1 MELKNIISETLNEIE
16 KMAKTID
23 NGFNTAQK
31 TPSFFKTPP
40 HLQNTPNPK
49 NANAPLESKNAAKI
63 ETQEKITEEKEEE
76 LKEIITEEI
85 VQEKITEEKEEE
97 LKEIITEEI
106 VQEKITE
113 EKEEESKEII
123 TEEIT
128 PKTPTQETPT
138 QVLIPNERVFLKGL
152 LERTLV
158 LFKGMQALEE
168 KEVLKR
174 LDLVARFLQYQLSV
188 LEKRLE
194 SLEREN
200 TE

>member
-23 NGFNTAQK
+23 DGFDTAQK

-40 HLQNTPNPK
+40 YLQNAK
-49 NANAPLESKNAAKI
+49 NAETPPMSNTEPKNAAKI

-76 LKEIITEEI
+76 APEIII
-85 VQEKITEEKEEE
+85 
-97 LKEIITEEI
+97 
-106 VQEKITE
+106 
-113 EKEEESKEII
+113 
-123 TEEIT
+123 EEIT
-128 PKTPTQETPT
+128 QENPT
-138 QVLIPNERVFLKGL
+138 QVLISNERVFLKNL

-158 LFKGMQALEE
+158 LFQGMQALEE
-168 KEVLKR
+168 KDALKR

>member
-23 NGFNTAQK
+23 NGFDVAQK
-31 TPSFFKTPP
+31 TPSFFKTSPY
-40 HLQNTPNPK
+40 LQNTLDPQ
-49 NANAPLESKNAAKI
+49 NANVPLEPKNAAKI
-63 ETQEKITEEKEEE
+63 ETQEKITEEN
-76 LKEIITEEI
+76 
-85 VQEKITEEKEEE
+85 TEEKEEE
-97 LKEIITEEI
+97 AKGITI
-106 VQEKITE
+106 
-113 EKEEESKEII
+113 
-123 TEEIT
+123 EEIT
-128 PKTPTQETPT
+128 PKNPTQAP
-138 QVLIPNERVFLKGL
+138 ISNERVFLKNL

-158 LFKGMQALEE
+158 LFQGMQALEE
-168 KEVLKR
+168 KEALKR

>member
-23 NGFNTAQK
+23 DGFDRVQK
-31 TPSFFKTPP
+31 MPSFFKTPP

-49 NANAPLESKNAAKI
+49 NANTPLEPKNAAKI
-63 ETQEKITEEKEEE
+63 ET
-76 LKEIITEEI
+76 
-85 VQEKITEEKEEE
+85 
-97 LKEIITEEI
+97 
-106 VQEKITE
+106 QEKITE

-128 PKTPTQETPT
+128 PKTPTPKTPTPETPT
-138 QVLIPNERVFLKGL
+138 PETPKQAPIPNERVFLKGL

-168 KEVLKR
+168 KEALKR
-174 LDLVARFLQYQLSV
+174 LDLVARFLQYQLSA

>member
-1 MELKNIISETLNEIE
+1 MAGRMELKNIISETLNEIE

-23 NGFNTAQK
+23 DGFDTAQK

-49 NANAPLESKNAAKI
+49 NANAPLESKNAAKNATKI

-85 VQEKITEEKEEE
+85 
-97 LKEIITEEI
+97 
-106 VQEKITE
+106 
-113 EKEEESKEII
+113 
-123 TEEIT
+123 
-128 PKTPTQETPT
+128 TQENPK
-138 QVLIPNERVFLKGL
+138 QAPIPNERVFLKGL

-168 KEVLKR
+168 KEALKR
-174 LDLVARFLQYQLSV
+174 LDLVARFLQYQLSA

>member
-1 MELKNIISETLNEIE
+1 MAGRMELKNIISETLNEIE
-16 KMAKTID
+16 KMAQTID
-23 NGFNTAQK
+23 DGFNTAQK

-49 NANAPLESKNAAKI
+49 NANTPLEPKNATKI
-63 ETQEKITEEKEEE
+63 ET
-76 LKEIITEEI
+76 
-85 VQEKITEEKEEE
+85 
-97 LKEIITEEI
+97 
-106 VQEKITE
+106 QEKITE

-123 TEEIT
+123 TEEIAQEN
-128 PKTPTQETPT
+128 PKQA
-138 QVLIPNERVFLKGL
+138 LIPNERVFLKGL

-158 LFKGMQALEE
+158 LLKGMQALEE
-168 KEVLKR
+168 KEAMKR
-174 LDLVARFLQYQLSV
+174 LDLVARFLQYQLST

>member
-1 MELKNIISETLNEIE
+1 MELKNIISETLSEIE

-23 NGFNTAQK
+23 DGFNTAQK

-49 NANAPLESKNAAKI
+49 NANAPLEPKNATKI

-76 LKEIITEEI
+76 
-85 VQEKITEEKEEE
+85 
-97 LKEIITEEI
+97 
-106 VQEKITE
+106 
-113 EKEEESKEII
+113 SKEI
-123 TEEIT
+123 TQEN
-128 PKTPTQETPT
+128 PTQA
-138 QVLIPNERVFLKGL
+138 LIPNEWVFLKGL

-168 KEVLKR
+168 KEALKR

>member
-16 KMAKTID
+16 KMAQTID
-23 NGFNTAQK
+23 DGVAQK

-40 HLQNTPNPK
+40 NLQNTPDPKNTNTPLEPK
-49 NANAPLESKNAAKI
+49 NAARI

-76 LKEIITEEI
+76 AKEIITEE
-85 VQEKITEEKEEE
+85 T
-97 LKEIITEEI
+97 
-106 VQEKITE
+106 
-113 EKEEESKEII
+113 
-123 TEEIT
+123 T
-128 PKTPTQETPT
+128 PKTPKQAP
-138 QVLIPNERVFLKGL
+138 IPNERVFLKNL

-158 LFKGMQALEE
+158 LLKGMQALEE
-168 KEVLKR
+168 KEAMKR

>member
-1 MELKNIISETLNEIE
+1 MVGRMELKNIISETLNEIE

-23 NGFNTAQK
+23 DGFNTAQK

-49 NANAPLESKNAAKI
+49 NANAPLESKNATKI

-85 VQEKITEEKEEE
+85 
-97 LKEIITEEI
+97 
-106 VQEKITE
+106 
-113 EKEEESKEII
+113 
-123 TEEIT
+123 
-128 PKTPTQETPT
+128 TQENPK
-138 QVLIPNERVFLKGL
+138 QAPILNERVFLKGL

-168 KEVLKR
+168 KEALKR

>member
-23 NGFNTAQK
+23 NNFDAAQK

-40 HLQNTPNPK
+40 HLQNTP
-49 NANAPLESKNAAKI
+49 LEPKNAAKI
-63 ETQEKITEEKEEE
+63 ETQEKITEEN
-76 LKEIITEEI
+76 
-85 VQEKITEEKEEE
+85 TEEKEEE
-97 LKEIITEEI
+97 A
-106 VQEKITE
+106 Q
-113 EKEEESKEII
+113 EII

-128 PKTPTQETPT
+128 QETPT
-138 QVLIPNERVFLKGL
+138 QALIPNERVFLKGL

-158 LFKGMQALEE
+158 LFQGMQALEE
-168 KEVLKR
+168 KEAMKR

>member
-23 NGFNTAQK
+23 DGFDRAQK

-49 NANAPLESKNAAKI
+49 NANAPLEPKNAAKI
-63 ETQEKITEEKEEE
+63 ETQEKITEEKEE
-76 LKEIITEEI
+76 
-85 VQEKITEEKEEE
+85 VP
-97 LKEIITEEI
+97 
-106 VQEKITE
+106 
-113 EKEEESKEII
+113 EII

-128 PKTPTQETPT
+128 QETLT

-168 KEVLKR
+168 KEALKR
-174 LDLVARFLQYQLSV
+174 LDLVARFLQYQLSA

>member
-23 NGFNTAQK
+23 NNFDAVQK

-49 NANAPLESKNAAKI
+49 NANTPLEPKNAAKI
-63 ETQEKITEEKEEE
+63 ETQEKITEEN
-76 LKEIITEEI
+76 
-85 VQEKITEEKEEE
+85 TEEKEEAQ
-97 LKEIITEEI
+97 EIII
-106 VQEKITE
+106 
-113 EKEEESKEII
+113 
-123 TEEIT
+123 EEIT
-128 PKTPTQETPT
+128 PKNPT
-138 QVLIPNERVFLKGL
+138 QVLISNERVFLKNL

-158 LFKGMQALEE
+158 LFQGMQALEE
-168 KEVLKR
+168 KEALKR

>member
-16 KMAKTID
+16 KMAQTID
-23 NGFNTAQK
+23 DGVAQK

-40 HLQNTPNPK
+40 NLQNTPNPK
-49 NANAPLESKNAAKI
+49 NANAPLEPKNAAKI

-76 LKEIITEEI
+76 ALEIIIEE
-85 VQEKITEEKEEE
+85 TA
-97 LKEIITEEI
+97 
-106 VQEKITE
+106 
-113 EKEEESKEII
+113 
-123 TEEIT
+123 
-128 PKTPTQETPT
+128 PKNPTQAR
-138 QVLIPNERVFLKGL
+138 ISNERVFLKNL

-168 KEVLKR
+168 KEALKR
-174 LDLVARFLQYQLSV
+174 LDLVARFLQYQLSA

>member
-23 NGFNTAQK
+23 DGFDTAQK

-49 NANAPLESKNAAKI
+49 NANTPLEPKNAAKI
-63 ETQEKITEEKEEE
+63 ET
-76 LKEIITEEI
+76 
-85 VQEKITEEKEEE
+85 
-97 LKEIITEEI
+97 
-106 VQEKITE
+106 QEKITE

-123 TEEIT
+123 TEEIA
-128 PKTPTQETPT
+128 QETPT
-138 QVLIPNERVFLKGL
+138 QALIPNERVFLKNL

-168 KEVLKR
+168 KEALKR

>member
-1 MELKNIISETLNEIE
+1 MAGRMELKNIISETLNEIE

-23 NGFNTAQK
+23 DNFDAAQK

-40 HLQNTPNPK
+40 YLQNAKNAETPPMSNTEPK
-49 NANAPLESKNAAKI
+49 NATKI
-63 ETQEKITEEKEEE
+63 ETQEKIAEEKEEA
-76 LKEIITEEI
+76 
-85 VQEKITEEKEEE
+85 QG
-97 LKEIITEEI
+97 
-106 VQEKITE
+106 
-113 EKEEESKEII
+113 II

-128 PKTPTQETPT
+128 PKNPTQAP
-138 QVLIPNERVFLKGL
+138 ISNERVFLKNL

-158 LFKGMQALEE
+158 LFQGMQALEE
-168 KEVLKR
+168 KEALKR

>member
-1 MELKNIISETLNEIE
+1 MAGRMELKNIISETLNEIE

-23 NGFNTAQK
+23 DGFNTAQK

-40 HLQNTPNPK
+40 NLQNTPNPK
-49 NANAPLESKNAAKI
+49 NANTPLESKNAAKI
-63 ETQEKITEEKEEE
+63 ETQEKIAEENTEEKEEE
-76 LKEIITEEI
+76 ALEIIIEEI
-85 VQEKITEEKEEE
+85 VQEN
-97 LKEIITEEI
+97 
-106 VQEKITE
+106 
-113 EKEEESKEII
+113 
-123 TEEIT
+123 
-128 PKTPTQETPT
+128 PT

-158 LFKGMQALEE
+158 LFQGMQALEE
-168 KEVLKR
+168 KEAMKR
-174 LDLVARFLQYQLSV
+174 LDLVARFLQYQLSA

>member
-23 NGFNTAQK
+23 DGFDTAQK

-40 HLQNTPNPK
+40 HLQNAPNPK
-49 NANAPLESKNAAKI
+49 NANTPLEPKNAAKI

-76 LKEIITEEI
+76 MP
-85 VQEKITEEKEEE
+85 
-97 LKEIITEEI
+97 
-106 VQEKITE
+106 
-113 EKEEESKEII
+113 EII

-128 PKTPTQETPT
+128 PKIPTQEIPT
-138 QVLIPNERVFLKGL
+138 QALIPNERVFLKGL

-168 KEVLKR
+168 KEALKR
-174 LDLVARFLQYQLSV
+174 LDLVERFLQYQLSA

>member
-23 NGFNTAQK
+23 DGFDSTQK

-40 HLQNTPNPK
+40 HLQNTPK
-49 NANAPLESKNAAKI
+49 NANAPLEPKNAAKNATKI

-76 LKEIITEEI
+76 APEI
-85 VQEKITEEKEEE
+85 ITEEKEEE
-97 LKEIITEEI
+97 APEI
-106 VQEKITE
+106 ITE
-113 EKEEESKEII
+113 EKEEEAPEII
-123 TEEIT
+123 TEEIAQEN
-128 PKTPTQETPT
+128 PKQA
-138 QVLIPNERVFLKGL
+138 LIPNERVFLKGL

-168 KEVLKR
+168 KEALKR
-174 LDLVARFLQYQLSV
+174 LDLVARFLQYQLSA

>member
-1 MELKNIISETLNEIE
+1 MAGRMELKNIISETLSEIE

-49 NANAPLESKNAAKI
+49 NANAPLEPKNAAKI

-85 VQEKITEEKEEE
+85 AQE
-97 LKEIITEEI
+97 
-106 VQEKITE
+106 
-113 EKEEESKEII
+113 
-123 TEEIT
+123 
-128 PKTPTQETPT
+128 TPTQETPT
-138 QVLIPNERVFLKGL
+138 QAPIPNERVFLKNL

-168 KEVLKR
+168 KEALKR
-174 LDLVARFLQYQLSV
+174 LDLVERFLQYQLSA

>member
-1 MELKNIISETLNEIE
+1 MAGRMELKNIISETLNEIE

-23 NGFNTAQK
+23 DGFNTAQK

-40 HLQNTPNPK
+40 YLQNAK
-49 NANAPLESKNAAKI
+49 NAETPPMSNTESKNAAKI

-76 LKEIITEEI
+76 
-85 VQEKITEEKEEE
+85 
-97 LKEIITEEI
+97 
-106 VQEKITE
+106 
-113 EKEEESKEII
+113 SKEII
-123 TEEIT
+123 TEEIA
-128 PKTPTQETPT
+128 QETPM
-138 QVLIPNERVFLKGL
+138 QAPISNERVFLKSL

-168 KEVLKR
+168 EKALER

>member
-1 MELKNIISETLNEIE
+1 MAGRMELKNIISETLNEIE

-23 NGFNTAQK
+23 NGFDTAQK

-40 HLQNTPNPK
+40 HLQNTP
-49 NANAPLESKNAAKI
+49 KNAAKI

-85 VQEKITEEKEEE
+85 AQEN
-97 LKEIITEEI
+97 
-106 VQEKITE
+106 
-113 EKEEESKEII
+113 
-123 TEEIT
+123 
-128 PKTPTQETPT
+128 PTQA
-138 QVLIPNERVFLKGL
+138 LIPNERVFLKGL

-168 KEVLKR
+168 KEAMKR
-174 LDLVARFLQYQLSV
+174 LDLVAHFLQYQLSV

>member
-1 MELKNIISETLNEIE
+1 MAGRMELKNIISETLNEIE

-23 NGFNTAQK
+23 DGFNTAQK

-49 NANAPLESKNAAKI
+49 NANAPLESKNATKI

-76 LKEIITEEI
+76 A
-85 VQEKITEEKEEE
+85 
-97 LKEIITEEI
+97 
-106 VQEKITE
+106 
-113 EKEEESKEII
+113 KEII

-128 PKTPTQETPT
+128 QENPTQETPTQETPT
-138 QVLIPNERVFLKGL
+138 QALIPNERVFLKGL

-168 KEVLKR
+168 KEALKR
-174 LDLVARFLQYQLSV
+174 LDLVARFLQYQLSA

>member
-1 MELKNIISETLNEIE
+1 MAGRMELKNIISETLNEIE

-23 NGFNTAQK
+23 DGFNTVQK

-85 VQEKITEEKEEE
+85 TQE
-97 LKEIITEEI
+97 
-106 VQEKITE
+106 
-113 EKEEESKEII
+113 
-123 TEEIT
+123 
-128 PKTPTQETPT
+128 TPTQENPT
-138 QVLIPNERVFLKGL
+138 QVLIPNERVFLKNL

-158 LFKGMQALEE
+158 LLKGMQALEE
-168 KEVLKR
+168 KEALKR
-174 LDLVARFLQYQLSV
+174 LDLVARFLQYQLSA

>member
-23 NGFNTAQK
+23 DGFNTVQK

-40 HLQNTPNPK
+40 YLQNAK
-49 NANAPLESKNAAKI
+49 NAETPPMSNTEPKNAAKI
-63 ETQEKITEEKEEE
+63 ETQEKITEEN
-76 LKEIITEEI
+76 
-85 VQEKITEEKEEE
+85 TEEKEEA
-97 LKEIITEEI
+97 
-106 VQEKITE
+106 Q
-113 EKEEESKEII
+113 EII

-128 PKTPTQETPT
+128 PKNPTQAP
-138 QVLIPNERVFLKGL
+138 VSNERVFLKNL

-168 KEVLKR
+168 KEAMKR

>member
-23 NGFNTAQK
+23 DGFNTAQK

-40 HLQNTPNPK
+40 NLQNTPNPK
-49 NANAPLESKNAAKI
+49 NANTPLESKNAAKI

-76 LKEIITEEI
+76 VPEIITEEI
-85 VQEKITEEKEEE
+85 AQEN
-97 LKEIITEEI
+97 
-106 VQEKITE
+106 
-113 EKEEESKEII
+113 
-123 TEEIT
+123 
-128 PKTPTQETPT
+128 PTQAP
-138 QVLIPNERVFLKGL
+138 ISNERVFLKNL

-158 LFKGMQALEE
+158 LFQGMQALEE
-168 KEVLKR
+168 KDVLKR
-174 LDLVARFLQYQLSV
+174 LDLVVRFLQYQLSV

>member
-23 NGFNTAQK
+23 DGFDTAQK

-49 NANAPLESKNAAKI
+49 NANTPLESKNATKI
-63 ETQEKITEEKEEE
+63 ET
-76 LKEIITEEI
+76 
-85 VQEKITEEKEEE
+85 
-97 LKEIITEEI
+97 
-106 VQEKITE
+106 QEKITE

-123 TEEIT
+123 TEEIAQEN
-128 PKTPTQETPT
+128 PTQA
-138 QVLIPNERVFLKGL
+138 LIPNERVFLKGL

-168 KEVLKR
+168 KEALKR
-174 LDLVARFLQYQLSV
+174 LDLVARFLQYQLST

>member
-23 NGFNTAQK
+23 NNFDAAQK

-40 HLQNTPNPK
+40 CLQNTK
-49 NANAPLESKNAAKI
+49 NAETPPMSNTEPKNAAKI

-76 LKEIITEEI
+76 
-85 VQEKITEEKEEE
+85 VP
-97 LKEIITEEI
+97 
-106 VQEKITE
+106 
-113 EKEEESKEII
+113 EII

-128 PKTPTQETPT
+128 PKNSV
-138 QVLIPNERVFLKGL
+138 QVLISNERVFLKSL

-158 LFKGMQALEE
+158 LFQGMQALEE
-168 KEVLKR
+168 KEAMKR
-174 LDLVARFLQYQLSV
+174 LDLVARFLQYQLSA

>member
-23 NGFNTAQK
+23 DGFNTAQK
-31 TPSFFKTPP
+31 TPSFFKTPS
-40 HLQNTPNPK
+40 HLQNTPNSK
-49 NANAPLESKNAAKI
+49 NANTPLEPKNAAKI
-63 ETQEKITEEKEEE
+63 ETQEKITEEN
-76 LKEIITEEI
+76 
-85 VQEKITEEKEEE
+85 TEEKEEE
-97 LKEIITEEI
+97 VPEIIIEEI
-106 VQEKITE
+106 VQEN
-113 EKEEESKEII
+113 
-123 TEEIT
+123 
-128 PKTPTQETPT
+128 PTQA
-138 QVLIPNERVFLKGL
+138 LIPNERVFLKGL

-168 KEVLKR
+168 KEALKR

>member
-1 MELKNIISETLNEIE
+1 MELKNIISETLSEIE

-23 NGFNTAQK
+23 DGLDRVQK

-49 NANAPLESKNAAKI
+49 NANAPLEPKNIAKI
-63 ETQEKITEEKEEE
+63 ET
-76 LKEIITEEI
+76 
-85 VQEKITEEKEEE
+85 
-97 LKEIITEEI
+97 
-106 VQEKITE
+106 QEKITE

-123 TEEIT
+123 TKEI
-128 PKTPTQETPT
+128 TQETPT
-138 QVLIPNERVFLKGL
+138 QALIPNERVFLKGL

-168 KEVLKR
+168 KEALKR
-174 LDLVARFLQYQLSV
+174 LDLVERFLQYQLSA

>member
-23 NGFNTAQK
+23 DGFNTVQK
-31 TPSFFKTPP
+31 TPSFFKTPS
-40 HLQNTPNPK
+40 HLQNTPNSQ
-49 NANAPLESKNAAKI
+49 NANTPLESKNAARI
-63 ETQEKITEEKEEE
+63 ETQEKIKEEKEEE
-76 LKEIITEEI
+76 APEIITEEI
-85 VQEKITEEKEEE
+85 AQEN
-97 LKEIITEEI
+97 
-106 VQEKITE
+106 
-113 EKEEESKEII
+113 
-123 TEEIT
+123 
-128 PKTPTQETPT
+128 PT

-168 KEVLKR
+168 KEAMKR

>member
-1 MELKNIISETLNEIE
+1 MAGRMELKNIISETLSEIE

-23 NGFNTAQK
+23 DGFNTAQK

-40 HLQNTPNPK
+40 YLQNTPNPK
-49 NANAPLESKNAAKI
+49 NANTPLESKNAAKI
-63 ETQEKITEEKEEE
+63 ETQEKITEEKEEA
-76 LKEIITEEI
+76 
-85 VQEKITEEKEEE
+85 QEEE
-97 LKEIITEEI
+97 T
-106 VQEKITE
+106 
-113 EKEEESKEII
+113 KEII

-128 PKTPTQETPT
+128 PKNPT
-138 QVLIPNERVFLKGL
+138 QVLISNERVFLKNL

-168 KEVLKR
+168 KEAMKR

>member
-16 KMAKTID
+16 KMAQTID
-23 NGFNTAQK
+23 DGVAQK

-40 HLQNTPNPK
+40 NLQNTPDPK
-49 NANAPLESKNAAKI
+49 NANAPLEPKNAAKI
-63 ETQEKITEEKEEE
+63 ETQEKITEEKEEA
-76 LKEIITEEI
+76 KEIITEETA
-85 VQEKITEEKEEE
+85 QEN
-97 LKEIITEEI
+97 
-106 VQEKITE
+106 
-113 EKEEESKEII
+113 
-123 TEEIT
+123 
-128 PKTPTQETPT
+128 PTQAP
-138 QVLIPNERVFLKGL
+138 IPNERVFLKSL

-168 KEVLKR
+168 KEAMKR

>member
-23 NGFNTAQK
+23 DGFNTAQK

-40 HLQNTPNPK
+40 YLQNTK
-49 NANAPLESKNAAKI
+49 NAETPPMSNTEPKNAAKI
-63 ETQEKITEEKEEE
+63 ETQEKITEENTEEKEEMP
-76 LKEIITEEI
+76 EIITEEI
-85 VQEKITEEKEEE
+85 
-97 LKEIITEEI
+97 
-106 VQEKITE
+106 
-113 EKEEESKEII
+113 
-123 TEEIT
+123 
-128 PKTPTQETPT
+128 TQETPT
-138 QVLIPNERVFLKGL
+138 QVLIPNERVFLKNL

-158 LFKGMQALEE
+158 LFQGMQALEE
-168 KEVLKR
+168 KDALKR
-174 LDLVARFLQYQLSV
+174 LDLVVRFLQYQLSV

>member
-1 MELKNIISETLNEIE
+1 MAGRMELKNIISETLSEIE

-31 TPSFFKTPP
+31 TPSFFKMPP

-49 NANAPLESKNAAKI
+49 NANTPLEPKNAAKI

-85 VQEKITEEKEEE
+85 
-97 LKEIITEEI
+97 
-106 VQEKITE
+106 
-113 EKEEESKEII
+113 
-123 TEEIT
+123 
-128 PKTPTQETPT
+128 TQETPT

-168 KEVLKR
+168 KEALKR
-174 LDLVARFLQYQLSV
+174 LDLVARFLQYQLSA

>member
-1 MELKNIISETLNEIE
+1 MAGRMELKNIISETLNEIE

-23 NGFNTAQK
+23 DGFNTVQK

-49 NANAPLESKNAAKI
+49 NANAPLEPKNAAKI

-85 VQEKITEEKEEE
+85 
-97 LKEIITEEI
+97 
-106 VQEKITE
+106 
-113 EKEEESKEII
+113 
-123 TEEIT
+123 
-128 PKTPTQETPT
+128 TQETPT

-168 KEVLKR
+168 KEAMKR
-174 LDLVARFLQYQLSV
+174 LDLVVRFLQYQLSA

>member
-23 NGFNTAQK
+23 NNFDAAQK

-40 HLQNTPNPK
+40 YLQNTKNPQ
-49 NANAPLESKNAAKI
+49 NTPLEPKNAAKI
-63 ETQEKITEEKEEE
+63 ETQEKITEEN
-76 LKEIITEEI
+76 
-85 VQEKITEEKEEE
+85 TEEKEEA
-97 LKEIITEEI
+97 KGIII
-106 VQEKITE
+106 
-113 EKEEESKEII
+113 
-123 TEEIT
+123 EEIT
-128 PKTPTQETPT
+128 PKNPTQAP
-138 QVLIPNERVFLKGL
+138 ISSERVFLKNL

-158 LFKGMQALEE
+158 LFQGMQALEE
-168 KEVLKR
+168 KEALKR
-174 LDLVARFLQYQLSV
+174 LDLVAHFLQYQLSV